1 MSAREQ
7 AAETTPS
14 EPLSAREQ
22 AAETTPSELLSAREK
37 ALSFLRPAVQVGG
50 SRRLASARRL
60 QTKLA
65 SKAFNQAQETL
76 CAGTALAGRAPASDN
91 LSGTATAAGHMAQ
104 EEGAAPIRQTGMMS
118 NRHTDVMSE
127 DVMDGSRGLTSRT
140 QEAWKGQLFVRGCG
154 GKTLVL
160 SNVDS
165 EDTVGVIRSRLRGH
179 HPLAQRMMWAGK
191 SLEDHRTLASY
202 GICKESTL
210 TLLWRLRGGG
220 ACMTK
225 NVVHPLEMDEQPAE
239 EQARADAA
247 AVDEQARANA
257 AAAAAA
263 AAAAEEQARANAA
276 AAAAEEKARADAT
289 AVEEQARAD
298 AAAGVSAVE
307 AKHSKLCMDPNSLVR
322 KGKFGDIRLFD
333 STLDEHIGFMDSRP
347 LRAMYAEHVLAPGSQ
362 EPFSPPDDPD
372 LVCTPEGEFNFVVG
386 KDGVDTEK
394 WELKPGAR
402 PTCAEGSMVAGR
414 NNKALEDLLKMP
426 QVRSCA
432 CVCVCLPVRVRV
444 FACACVCLRVFAC
457 VCVHVCVRVCLRVCV
472 CLRACVSVCA
482 CVCFRASV
490 GVEGAPGRLVG
501 WDFSHS
507 LTKKTQDK
515 RAGLT
520 DGCNAA
526 TLAR

>member
-1 MSAREQ
+1 
-7 AAETTPS
+7 
-14 EPLSAREQ
+14 
-22 AAETTPSELLSAREK
+22 
-37 ALSFLRPAVQVGG
+37 
-50 SRRLASARRL
+50 
-60 QTKLA
+60 
-65 SKAFNQAQETL
+65 
-76 CAGTALAGRAPASDN
+76 
-91 LSGTATAAGHMAQ
+91 
-104 EEGAAPIRQTGMMS
+104 
-118 NRHTDVMSE
+118 
-127 DVMDGSRGLTSRT
+127 
-140 QEAWKGQLFVRGCG
+140 
-154 GKTLVL
+154 
-160 SNVDS
+160 
-165 EDTVGVIRSRLRGH
+165 
-179 HPLAQRMMWAGK
+179 
-191 SLEDHRTLASY
+191 
-202 GICKESTL
+202 
-210 TLLWRLRGGG
+210 
-220 ACMTK
+220 MTK

-263 AAAAEEQARANAA
+263 AEEQARANAA
-276 AAAAEEKARADAT
+276 AAAAEEKARADAA

-372 LVCTPEGEFNFVVG
+372 LVCTPEGEFNFVIG

-444 FACACVCLRVFAC
+444 FACVCLLACACVCVCVCVFVCVRVFAC
-457 VCVHVCVRVCLRVCV
+457 VH
-472 CLRACVSVCA
+472 A
-482 CVCFRASV
+482 CVCERAWALKV
-490 GVEGAPGRLVG
+490 PQVG
-501 WDFSHS
+501 WSAGISLTHS
-507 LTKKTQDK
+507 LRK
-515 RAGLT
+515 RKIRGL
-520 DGCNAA
+520 G
-526 TLAR
+526 